1 MKAKHFNQNLTDEN
15 ISEISS
21 ALLCSKIII
30 FPTETVY
37 GIGANAKDLKACKKI
52 FNIKKRDKGK
62 ALIVLI
68 SNLKMLDD
76 IVEKTNEIEKKL
88 IKKFWPG
95 PLTIIFNKNNTSKIS
110 NIVIGNQNTIGIRMT
125 SSSIATRIIDCSGV
139 PIVAPSANI
148 SGKPTG
154 TKIKNIIKDLGDKV
168 DYIIDI
174 GDINDNTTSTI
185 VQVIDNEINILREGK
200 ISKEELSK
208 IAKIKE

>member
-1 MKAKHFNQNLTDEN
+1 MKSKYFNQSLTDEN
-15 ISEISS
+15 INEVSS

-37 GIGANAKDLKACKKI
+37 GIGANAKDLVACEKI

-68 SNLKMLDD
+68 SNLKMLDN
-76 IVEKTNEIEKKL
+76 IVEKPNEIESKL

-95 PLTIIFNKNNTSKIS
+95 PLTIIFKKSNTSEIPD
-110 NIVIGNQNTIGIRMT
+110 IVSGNQNTIGIRMT
-125 SSSIATRIIDCSGV
+125 SSNIAKKLINKSGV

-148 SGKPTG
+148 SGNPTG
-154 TKIKNIIKDLGDKV
+154 TKIKTIINDLGDKV

-174 GDINDNTTSTI
+174 GDINDDTTSTI
-185 VQVIDNEINILREGK
+185 VEVINNEINILREGK
-200 ISKEELSK
+200 ISKKELAK
-208 IAKIKE
+208 ISKIKE